1 VALNHLLL
9 IFEYLGVSYA
19 HVPDNKRTKLDSK
32 SLKCVLLGISKES
45 KAYRLY
51 DPLSQ
56 KIIISRDVIFKEE
69 DSWTWSEDH
78 VAAIHASLEWGDI
91 DEDNNTNSVQNETI
105 NNNSLGGTGY
115 AEDHTSGS
123 TNIDHHVG
131 IPEGDLEQHQTIN
144 AHTTA
149 ETDHLP
155 SSIER
160 RSRQPPV
167 WLRDYNS
174 GEGFSDED
182 HQSNFAL
189 FIDLNRC
196 RSSII

>member
-9 IFEYLGVSYA
+9 IFKYLDVSYA

-69 DSWTWSEDH
+69 DSWPWSEDH
-78 VAAIHASLEWGDI
+78 AAAIHASFEWGDI

-105 NNNSLGGTGY
+105 NNNSLGGTGHV
-115 AEDHTSGS
+115 ENHTSGS

-149 ETDHLP
+149 ETNHL
-155 SSIER
+155 SSFIER
-160 RSRQPPV
+160 HSRQPPI
-167 WLRDYNS
+167 WLRDYNN